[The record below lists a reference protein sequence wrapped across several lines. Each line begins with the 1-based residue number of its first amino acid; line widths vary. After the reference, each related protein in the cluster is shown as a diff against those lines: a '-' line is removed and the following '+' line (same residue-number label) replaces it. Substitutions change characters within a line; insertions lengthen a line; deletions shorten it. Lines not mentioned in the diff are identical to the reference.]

1 MKKNKT
7 QITSKSI
14 IQSGLP
20 SDFRKAISEYIWN
33 GFDAEAS
40 VIDIYFS
47 ANEIGTLSEFVITDN
62 GNGIPFNTIDE
73 TFGHFLDSH
82 KTKSFDSNRFVKG
95 KKGKGRFSFQQFCNL
110 ANWNTTYFDSESE
123 KFLNYNIEIVSSNL
137 DDYKTSD
144 SIITNCGTG
153 TAVRFESF
161 TNLTGDL
168 LDSSEFISFLES
180 EFGWFLYLNK
190 NKNFTITVNK
200 IPIDYNNVIEKI
212 VEHPLEMDGNIF
224 EISFILWKNKI
235 NERYYY
241 YFLDK
246 QLYEKGREHT
256 KFNNKTEDFF
266 HSVYVISNYFD
277 KFSRTENDGISLGFE
292 KNQSD
297 PIYKKL
303 LIFLNR
309 IVSDEEKN
317 FIRNKKAEKL
327 IEDYKKNNVFPKFR
341 NNEYDNLRKRDLE
354 IVVRELYC
362 INPKIFQNL
371 RIPQQKTIVGFL
383 NLLLDSEQREN
394 ILQILENIVEISDD
408 EREELARVLSKTKI
422 SNITALVKL
431 LEKRKNTINTIQ
443 RLVFDLEKF
452 TNERDHIQVLV
463 ENNYW
468 LFGEQYHLVSADD
481 NFEKTLNNYLYFLE
495 QEELLK
501 FNNNN
506 NNSEEDME
514 ASQKNKND
522 RKKEILES
530 KEKLKRPDIFIC
542 RKNTTSG
549 FLDEEENI
557 IVELKRPSVIL
568 TKTQYDQIENYIRFI
583 VKEPKFNSDLRKW
596 KLILIGKEVD
606 DYIKDQYESHKN
618 KGKRF
623 LIQAVKNYEIYA
635 YTWDDI
641 VKIFD
646 HRHQFLLDKIGYKD
660 DFINEV
666 ESVKNNPQELIK
678 KVI

>member
-14 IQSGLP
+14 VQSGLP

-47 ANEIGTLSEFVITDN
+47 ANEIGILSEFVIADN
-62 GNGIPFNTIDE
+62 GKGISFNTIDE
-73 TFGHFLDSH
+73 TFGYFLDSH
-82 KTKSFDSNRFVKG
+82 KTKSFDNNRFVKG
-95 KKGKGRFSFQQFCNL
+95 KKGKGRFSFHQFCNL
-110 ANWNTTYFDSESE
+110 ANWNTTYFDNENQ

-144 SIITNCGTG
+144 SIIAGSSTG
-153 TAVRFESF
+153 TTVRFESF

-168 LDSSEFISFLES
+168 LDSTEFISFLES

-190 NKNFTITVNK
+190 NKSFAINVNK

-212 VEHPLEMDGNIF
+212 VEHPLDMDGNIF
-224 EISFILWKNKI
+224 DISFILWKNKI

-241 YFLDK
+241 YFLDN

-277 KFSRTENDGISLGFE
+277 EFSRTENDGISLGFE

-297 PIYKKL
+297 PVYKKL
-303 LIFLNR
+303 LMFLNR

-327 IEDYKKNNVFPKFR
+327 IEDYRKNNVFPKFR

-354 IVVRELYC
+354 IVVKELYC

-394 ILQILENIVEISDD
+394 ILQILEGIVEISDD
-408 EREELARVLSKTKI
+408 EREELAKVLFKTKI

-495 QEELLK
+495 QEEKIKLDDEDKDAEVLLK
-501 FNNNN
+501 K
-506 NNSEEDME
+506 
-514 ASQKNKND
+514 KNE
-522 RKKEILES
+522 RKREIIES
-530 KEKLKRPDIFIC
+530 KDKLKRPDIFIC
-542 RKNTTSG
+542 RKNASSVFT
-549 FLDEEENI
+549 DEEENI

-568 TKTQYDQIENYIRFI
+568 TKLQYDQIENYIRFI

-623 LIQAVKNYEIYA
+623 LVQAVKNYEIYA

-646 HRHQFLLDKIGYKD
+646 HRHQFLLEKIGYKD
-660 DFINEV
+660 DFLNEI
-666 ESVKNNPQELIK
+666 EPVKNNPLELVK

>member
-14 IQSGLP
+14 VQSGLP

-40 VIDIYFS
+40 VIDIYFN
-47 ANEIGTLSEFVITDN
+47 ANEVGTLSDFFISDN
-62 GNGIPFNTIDE
+62 GKGISFKNLDE
-73 TFGHFLDSH
+73 TFGYFLDSN

-95 KKGKGRFSFQQFCNL
+95 KKGKGRFSFQQFCNK
-110 ANWNTTYFDSESE
+110 ANWNTIYFDNENQ
-123 KFLNYNIEIVSSNL
+123 KILNYNIEIVSTNL

-144 SIITNCGTG
+144 TIITNGNTG
-153 TAVRFESF
+153 TTVRFESF

-168 LDSSEFISFLES
+168 LDSSEFTSFLES

-190 NKNFTITVNK
+190 NRNFAINVNK
-200 IPIDYNNVIEKI
+200 VPIDYNNVIEKNEENQI
-212 VEHPLEMDGNIF
+212 EIEGNIF

-241 YFLDK
+241 YFLDR

-256 KFNNKTEDFF
+256 KFNNKTEDFC
-266 HSVYVISNYFD
+266 HSVYVISDYFD
-277 KFSRTENDGISLGFE
+277 RFSRTENDGVSLGFE

-297 PIYKKL
+297 LVYKKL

-309 IVSDEEKN
+309 LVSDEEKS
-317 FIRNKKAEKL
+317 FVRNKKAEKL
-327 IEDYKKNNVFPKFR
+327 IDDYRKNGIFPKFR
-341 NNEYDNLRKRDLE
+341 NNEYDNLRKHDLE
-354 IVVRELYC
+354 IVVKELYC

-422 SNITALVKL
+422 NNITALVKL

-495 QEELLK
+495 QEEQLK
-501 FNNNN
+501 FNNG
-506 NNSEEDME
+506 EEDVE
-514 ASQKNKND
+514 TSQKNKND

-542 RKNTTSG
+542 RKNAVSG

-583 VKEPKFNSDLRKW
+583 VKEPQFNSDLRKW

-660 DFINEV
+660 EFINEI
-666 ESVKNNPQELIK
+666 ESVKNNPLALVK